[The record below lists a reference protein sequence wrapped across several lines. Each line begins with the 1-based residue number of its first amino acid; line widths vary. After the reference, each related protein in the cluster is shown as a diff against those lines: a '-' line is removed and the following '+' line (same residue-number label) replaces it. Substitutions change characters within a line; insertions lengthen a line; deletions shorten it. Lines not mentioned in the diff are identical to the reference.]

1 MTENQNQLQGKTA
14 ESEEQKEP
22 KFSGSF
28 FKFASVMLA
37 MVVAGLAAS
46 YLWQTYV
53 SPQARANRQMEEQY
67 RKYQE
72 FEVAYKQAMTNDT
85 YGGKTPQG
93 TLDLFIAALEQN
105 DLELASKYFSLNSV
119 GQQDEKWMDALTEK
133 SERDEINSIILMI
146 ERVEPTRG
154 QKSSLED
161 IYWYSA
167 YNDSGA
173 ALYNIKLKLNTYSQV
188 WKIESI

>member
-1 MTENQNQLQGKTA
+1 VTENQNQLQGKTA
-14 ESEEQKEP
+14 DSEEQKEP

-105 DLELASKYFSLNSV
+105 DLELASKYFALNSI
-119 GQQDEKWMDALTEK
+119 GQQDEKWLRELERIKKAKEVEYLISFVEHAILTEQ
-133 SERDEINSIILMI
+133 SDILN
-146 ERVEPTRG
+146 TAFFST
-154 QKSSLED
+154 KDSSGKVLGEFF
-161 IYWYSA
+161 
-167 YNDSGA
+167 
-173 ALYNIKLKLNTYSQV
+173 LKLNTYSQV